1 MRCEVSEE
9 ATLTLQRWSRA
20 PGEQNTGPTC
30 TWGGRWQRVL
40 GGGHCLGGSAGPE
53 PHDGALAGVPAQLTG
68 LLRVD
73 PGWLM
78 GERVARGHAHELLI
92 LSPFETGSNAAT
104 MPV

>member
-1 MRCEVSEE
+1 MRG
-9 ATLTLQRWSRA
+9 QRRGDIDAPALEPGAGRA
-20 PGEQNTGPTC
+20 EHRAHLHL
-30 TWGGRWQRVL
+30 GRALAAGFGR
-40 GGGHCLGGSAGPE
+40 HCLGGSAGPE
-53 PHDGALAGVPAQLTG
+53 PHDGTLAGVPAQLTG
-68 LLRVD
+68 RLRVG